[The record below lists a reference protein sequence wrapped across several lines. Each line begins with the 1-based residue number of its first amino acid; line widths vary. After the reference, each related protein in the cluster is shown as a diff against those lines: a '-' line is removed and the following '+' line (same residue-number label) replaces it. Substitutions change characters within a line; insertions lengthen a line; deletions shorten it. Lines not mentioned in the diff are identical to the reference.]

1 MEPPETPV
9 VDIRAP
15 HRVGVARHSPAH
27 HGQEEDNRELKSDE
41 ASQKVFPDR
50 ASTPARKAPSLVFC
64 VSSGI
69 LSHAVKRS
77 NRPPLP
83 DRYLR
88 TQSTPPAWL
97 LSFHEGRCSSGLSAN
112 DGPFMNR
119 PKEPAYVSRQLPV
132 GGIWM
137 TP

>member
-1 MEPPETPV
+1 MQPPEMSV

-15 HRVGVARHSPAH
+15 HRVGVARHPPAH

-41 ASQKVFPDR
+41 AFQKVFPDR
-50 ASTPARKAPSLVFC
+50 ANTPARKAPSLVFY

-77 NRPPLP
+77 NRTALP

-97 LSFHEGRCSSGLSAN
+97 LPST
-112 DGPFMNR
+112 
-119 PKEPAYVSRQLPV
+119 KEDALLCYRQ
-132 GGIWM
+132 M
-137 TP
+137 TGHS

>member
-1 MEPPETPV
+1 MQPPETPV

-77 NRPPLP
+77 NRTLLP

-97 LSFHEGRCSSGLSAN
+97 LPFHEGRCSSVLSAN
-112 DGPFMNR
+112 DGPFLSS
-119 PKEPAYVSRQLPV
+119 PKELAYVHRQLPL